1 MTTPANA
8 STASGSRA
16 STEWRAWVA
25 ALAFLTRL
33 PAHHL
38 ATVGVEDLPAS
49 ATYFPVV
56 GLVVAAIGGL
66 VYLAAAALWPAPL
79 AIILAVATTVWL
91 TGAFHEDAVA
101 DSFDGFGGGW
111 SREQVLTIMK
121 DSRVGSYAL
130 VGVTLLLLA
139 KIVALVV
146 IAIGANDPSTSG
158 AGAVLRALI
167 AGHVLGRWSSIPLI
181 WKYEYV
187 RATESGARPSAG
199 KPFVSGITTPRA
211 LTATALAVGIVVA
224 TCGWKASVLLIVA
237 TLVTAIG
244 GRYAQARIGG
254 ITGDVL
260 GAVNQFVELSAYLAL
275 AAGPAHF

>member
-8 STASGSRA
+8 SASSRSRA
-16 STEWRAWVA
+16 NTEWRAWVA
-25 ALAFLTRL
+25 ALTFLTRI
-33 PAHHL
+33 PAHRF
-38 ATVGVEDLPAS
+38 AAVDAEDLPAS

-56 GLVVAAIGGL
+56 GLVVAAVGGL

-79 AIILAVATTVWL
+79 AIILSVASTVWL
-91 TGAFHEDAVA
+91 TGAFHEDAAA

-111 SREQVLTIMK
+111 SREQILSIMK

-139 KIVALVV
+139 KIAALSV
-146 IAIGANDPSTSG
+146 IAISANDPSTSG
-158 AGAVLRALI
+158 AGTVVRALI

-187 RATESGARPSAG
+187 RASETGARPSAG
-199 KPFVSGITTPRA
+199 KPFVSGIADTRA
-211 LTATALAVGIVVA
+211 LVATALAAGIVVA
-224 TCGWKASVLLIVA
+224 VCGWKAPVLLGAAILA
-237 TLVTAIG
+237 TAIG
-244 GRYAQARIGG
+244 GRYAQVRIGG